1 MTNVLTHGILNTDMT
16 DKEIAEKLQDY
27 IKRNNLRQWELAR
40 KIGVPERTL
49 SRWLSG
55 KTKVS
60 RAYLRILED
69 EKII

>member
-1 MTNVLTHGILNTDMT
+1 MT

-27 IKRNNLRQWELAR
+27 MRRNNLRQWELAR
-40 KIGVPERTL
+40 KIEVPERTL

-55 KTKVS
+55 TTKVS
-60 RAYLRILED
+60 RAYLRILKN